1 MMTMCLSWIDI
12 YKNNL
17 QMDDVS
23 GPSWSPDNS
32 RYSYYNVNN
41 DDYLNGMF
49 QRYCMTKVATD
60 KVNY

>member
-32 RYSYYNVNN
+32 RYNLYNVNN
-41 DDYLNGMF
+41 DDYGLF
-49 QRYCMTKVATD
+49 E
-60 KVNY
+60 